1 MGNHQTSHSAPVD
14 LDVRDPDFARKYF
27 LWAHQ
32 LQCEV
37 VELVA
42 GSKETLA
49 ESRTLMLEADRLLA
63 LR

>member
-1 MGNHQTSHSAPVD
+1 MGNHSAYHSVPAD
-14 LDVRDPDFARKYF
+14 LDTRDPAFARKYF
-27 LWAHQ
+27 LWARQ
-32 LQCEV
+32 VQCEV

-49 ESRTLMLEADRLLA
+49 QSRALLLEADRLLA